1 MKVRRAVKR
10 PVRASKKLGT
20 RPSTKRIVAEDEI
33 IEDEIVDDTV
43 DDAGDV
49 DDGEAIVDPAA
60 TDLLFEA
67 EDVAEL
73 VAEVTGDVVEVAV
86 DDEAD
91 TVVFTVGEGDAAE
104 EFTVEPDG
112 DEEVLEAATK
122 KTVGKK
128 PVKASR
134 TIARK
139 RRTVRK

>member
-33 IEDEIVDDTV
+33 IEDEIV

>member
-1 MKVRRAVKR
+1 MRTRRGR
-10 PVRASKKLGT
+10 
-20 RPSTKRIVAEDEI
+20 RIMADE
-33 IEDEIVDDTV
+33 ELDMEMEVESG
-43 DDAGDV
+43 AGDV
-49 DDGEAIVDPAA
+49 SVDPEA

-122 KTVGKK
+122 KTANKK

-139 RRTVRK
+139 RRTVRR